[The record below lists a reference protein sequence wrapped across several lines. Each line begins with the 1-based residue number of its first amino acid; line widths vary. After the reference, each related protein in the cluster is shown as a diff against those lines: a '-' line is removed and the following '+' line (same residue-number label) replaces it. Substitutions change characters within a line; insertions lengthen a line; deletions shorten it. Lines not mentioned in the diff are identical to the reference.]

1 MPRRGL
7 WLTNVEAEDM
17 IVVVANIRMCL
28 VKTGMLSTRSSQA
41 IKWSNHEE
49 TRYRRC
55 DAIRIVNS
63 AINRFTRFLVVP
75 IH

>member
-7 WLTNVEAEDM
+7 WLTNVEAEDI

-28 VKTGMLSTRSSQA
+28 VKTGILSTRSSQA
-41 IKWSNHEE
+41 TKRSNHEE

-55 DAIRIVNS
+55 DAIIIVNS
-63 AINRFTRFLVVP
+63 AINQFTRLLNVP